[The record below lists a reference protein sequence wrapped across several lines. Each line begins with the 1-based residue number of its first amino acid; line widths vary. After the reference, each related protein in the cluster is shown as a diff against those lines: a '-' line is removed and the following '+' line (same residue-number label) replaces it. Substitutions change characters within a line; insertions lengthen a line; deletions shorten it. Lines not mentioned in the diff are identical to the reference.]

1 MMSET
6 ILTPPTSRRRRRRQ
20 ARMGSS
26 SIVAD
31 RSPQTFTRRTAMACL
46 LVAAVCSTTC
56 LSFTVPR
63 QRTRSLQ
70 RHDST
75 LFEQPTLNGSSEES
89 VSGNCE
95 MLPVVD
101 DDYDE
106 TSSPPAKNPAFQ
118 NAAESPA
125 PPLNFEKYL
134 TMQVS
139 TQKTSG
145 LNKPNTPRKSF
156 PRTFF
161 AKVSLLRTVRWY
173 FATVEVI
180 FCTFDAH
187 SDIFRFPHLIFSLSP
202 TYATN
207 CIQQLSMIACPLF
220 NLENLTLHRK
230 SAFL

>member
-1 MMSET
+1 MSEPS
-6 ILTPPTSRRRRRRQ
+6 LTPPTSRRRRRQ

-26 SIVAD
+26 SIAACT
-31 RSPQTFTRRTAMACL
+31 SPQNFTRRTAMACL

-63 QRTRSLQ
+63 QRTRSLV
-70 RHDST
+70 RLHDST
-75 LFEQPTLNGSSEES
+75 LFEEPTVNGSSEES

-106 TSSPPAKNPAFQ
+106 TSSPPVKNQAFK

-145 LNKPNTPRKSF
+145 LSKPNTPRKSF
-156 PRTFF
+156 LEHFLQRFRSSEQF
-161 AKVSLLRTVRWY
+161 VGCLLQW
-173 FATVEVI
+173 
-180 FCTFDAH
+180 
-187 SDIFRFPHLIFSLSP
+187 
-202 TYATN
+202 
-207 CIQQLSMIACPLF
+207 
-220 NLENLTLHRK
+220 K
-230 SAFL
+230 

>member
-1 MMSET
+1 MSKPS
-6 ILTPPTSRRRRRRQ
+6 LTPPTNRRRRRRQ
-20 ARMGSS
+20 ARMGPS
-26 SIVAD
+26 SIAVD
-31 RSPQTFTRRTAMACL
+31 RSPQNLSRRAAMACL

-63 QRTRSLQ
+63 QRTRSLVR

-75 LFEQPTLNGSSEES
+75 LFEQPTINGSSEES

-95 MLPVVD
+95 MLPVID

-106 TSSPPAKNPAFQ
+106 TSSPPAKNQAFK

-145 LNKPNTPRKSF
+145 LNKPNTPRKGF

-161 AKVSLLRTVRWY
+161 AKVALLRTVRWQ
-173 FATVEVI
+173 FATV
-180 FCTFDAH
+180 
-187 SDIFRFPHLIFSLSP
+187 
-202 TYATN
+202 
-207 CIQQLSMIACPLF
+207 
-220 NLENLTLHRK
+220 
-230 SAFL
+230 